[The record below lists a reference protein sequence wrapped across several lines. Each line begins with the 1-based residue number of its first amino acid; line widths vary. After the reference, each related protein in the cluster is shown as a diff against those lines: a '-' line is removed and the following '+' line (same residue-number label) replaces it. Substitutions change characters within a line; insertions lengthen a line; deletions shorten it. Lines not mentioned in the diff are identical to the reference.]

1 MSEAP
6 LSRTPLYEKHVDAG
20 AKLVDFHGFEL
31 PIWYSSI
38 QEEHLATRSS
48 AGIFDVSHMGFLRFS
63 GQGVLSWLSSLST
76 QDFTRFQ
83 PNRCGYTHFLDEQG
97 MIIDDMIFAVASE
110 SEVFGVPNSYIA
122 GEMLLWLEK
131 HLPEDNSISIAD
143 LSVDTAIISVQG
155 PNSMHLV
162 RRTLGEGNC
171 VGRFRCKEI
180 GANEL
185 GIQGWIQGTGYTGE
199 RGVEIFV
206 DNSSSKLLWD
216 GIISAGPSE
225 VSPVGLGARDTLR
238 LEMGYLL
245 SGQDFLWPGLG
256 NDNSDEKKH
265 SLSRNT
271 VETAVPFGLEISH
284 DFIGKQRTEYLLDKG
299 QRWTG
304 LVCKDRGPS
313 PRSGHEVFSSGD
325 EGAKMLGFV
334 TSGAPSPSLGMQ
346 GIAMAYLDQ
355 LDLPDEVWIQTSG
368 RRRIRAAVKKP
379 PFV

>member
-1 MSEAP
+1 MFKRPALLCIVIFLGIISWLFGYNQP
-6 LSRTPLYEKHVDAG
+6 LPLAG
-20 AKLVDFHGFEL
+20 ADSYKNMRPLKDAKPATPPGKSIENAFNPVVRIYSGSKHASGFFIRIKGEL
-31 PIWYSSI
+31 K
-38 QEEHLATRSS
+38 
-48 AGIFDVSHMGFLRFS
+48 V
-63 GQGVLSWLSSLST
+63 V
-76 QDFTRFQ
+76 
-83 PNRCGYTHFLDEQG
+83 
-97 MIIDDMIFAVASE
+97 
-110 SEVFGVPNSYIA
+110 
-122 GEMLLWLEK
+122 
-131 HLPEDNSISIAD
+131 
-143 LSVDTAIISVQG
+143 TAA
-155 PNSMHLV
+155 H
-162 RRTLGEGNC
+162 C

-180 GANEL
+180 EANEL

-216 GIISAGPSE
+216 EIISAGPSE

-355 LDLPDEVWIQTSG
+355 VDLPDEVWIQTSG